1 MTTISVDLPNA
12 LKAKLELIAKESGV
26 SLSELLID
34 AADKLSQL
42 DFLEKTKANANSRNT
57 RAGFERVLAS
67 VPDVPPTCKEDIIQ

>member
-12 LKAKLELIAKESGV
+12 LKAKLELIATESGV

-34 AADKLSQL
+34 AADKLSQI
-42 DFLEKTKANANSRNT
+42 DFLEKTKANAGSRNT
-57 RAGFERVLAS
+57 PGFERVLAS